1 VTAGRE
7 EALRLEAYLDSTEVR
22 GPRDGAHADAL
33 DPDLRRAIEALRA
46 GLLRAHPS
54 FRFVEELAT
63 RLAREADALLGVS
76 PRATA
81 QVVAFPAAAG
91 GANAARVQRGTL
103 VRGAISG
110 VSIAGV
116 AIVAWRIG
124 RGSPASRRDAVARA
138 FSVRGWT
145 A

>member
-1 VTAGRE
+1 MTAGRE

-22 GPRDGAHADAL
+22 GPRDAAHSDAL
-33 DPDLRRAIEALRA
+33 DPDLRRAVETLRA

-54 FRFVEELAT
+54 FRFVDELAV
-63 RLAREADALLGVS
+63 RLAREAETLLGA

-81 QVVAFPAAAG
+81 QVVAFPVVPG
-91 GANAARVQRGTL
+91 GPNAARLQRGTI

-124 RGSPASRRDAVARA
+124 RGSSARRDAVARA
-138 FSVRGWT
+138 FSVRGWN

>member
-1 VTAGRE
+1 MTAGRE

-22 GPRDGAHADAL
+22 RPRDTTHADAL
-33 DPDLRRAIEALRA
+33 DPDLRRAVEALRG

-54 FRFVEELAT
+54 FRFVVELAA
-63 RLAREADALLGVS
+63 RLLREADALLGAAPPAS
-76 PRATA
+76 A
-81 QVVAFPAAAG
+81 QVLAFPLVPG
-91 GANAARVQRGTL
+91 GPPAARVQRGTI

-124 RGSPASRRDAVARA
+124 RGSSASRRDAVARA
-138 FSVRGWT
+138 FSGRGWN